1 MALLVPALGLG
12 TALAPITAR
21 SAVYL
26 SVEQAQHDMFGT
38 TPLQRFP
45 VLLTSQQQD
54 QLRDASSVSLP
65 FRGDRVWKA
74 ADGGWF
80 IVDEVV
86 GKHEMITYAIAIG
99 GDGAVRRV
107 EVLEYRESYGQE
119 VADAKWLRPVRW
131 QERRV
136 DIEAGQGHRQ
146 HLRRHAVV
154 QAHHRWR
161 EAGGD
166 HGRARAQARLIAIER
181 TS

>member
-1 MALLVPALGLG
+1 MKWSPSMALLVPALGLG
-12 TALAPITAR
+12 TALAPVTAR

-119 VADAKWLRPVRW
+119 VADAKWLHQFDGKNAASTLKLGKDIDNISGATLSSKHITDGVK
-131 QERRV
+131 RV
-136 DIEAGQGHRQ
+136 VTMVA
-146 HLRRHAVV
+146 LVLKHA
-154 QAHHRWR
+154 
-161 EAGGD
+161 
-166 HGRARAQARLIAIER
+166 
-181 TS
+181 